1 MYEVRKLFK
10 EGEELHDECRY
21 EEAIKKFDEVLAL
34 DDRHLGAY
42 CGKGHMLTILGD
54 FDAAIKIFDESISLY
69 PSESMPYV
77 GKGQALFLSGENDL
91 AIATLEKAIE
101 LAPDHDHIYC
111 ILGSIF
117 VALDQYESSIKII
130 DKAIKLNPE
139 NSDAYSMK
147 AFCLNA
153 LGKYQLAIDEY
164 DKIIKFDP
172 SCQDA
177 CGKKG
182 NILKGLARYDEA
194 IAAYTQALAFEKS
207 YLYYCNR
214 AIIYQKIKKRD
225 LALKDFKA
233 AEKLLDEAKCHGM
246 SSEGALSIQKILK
259 ATIKIQEY
267 TLRLKKTFDDLKAKS
282 FISLEDSAKF
292 EKILENID
300 GIIDSPDFLSSKSKL
315 KSDFVFLSSKSK
327 LKNDS
332 VEQKFSA
339 LMLEL
344 EIIEAKF
351 DEIYQE
357 HNELDKEIKYK
368 FGFMKESYGDLELE
382 PDHKLSKMFTKTLN
396 LRSNSN
402 MESHLLSFNYD
413 PLGDFYSADKAL
425 KKNIRGKSQCNIF
438 TLNDIKYDNQLLNYP
453 ELLDHCSRFLG
464 LKNCLDLGSGMSSD
478 LLREASDKNCE
489 ASDNNYDLA
498 LAALISLQDNFE
510 S

>member
-1 MYEVRKLFK
+1 MKLEKFK
-10 EGEELHDECRY
+10 VKTLFREASEL
-21 EEAIKKFDEVLAL
+21 EEAGKYKEAIEKFDEVLAL
-34 DDRHLGAY
+34 DRNCFMAY
-42 CGKGHMLTILGD
+42 CRKGYILNFLYESD
-54 FDAAIKIFDESISLY
+54 SAIKVFDKAISINSR
-69 PSESMPYV
+69 SVVPYV
-77 GKGQALFLSGENDL
+77 GKGQALFLLGKNEL
-91 AIATLEKAIE
+91 AIATLEKAIKLSPE
-101 LAPDHDHIYC
+101 NDNIYC
-111 ILGSIF
+111 ILASIL
-117 VALDQYESSIKII
+117 VALDQYEPSIKII
-130 DKAIKLNPE
+130 DKAIELNSE
-139 NSDAYSMK
+139 NSDAYIMK
-147 AFCLNA
+147 AFCLNT

-172 SCQDA
+172 NCQDA
-177 CGKKG
+177 CNDKG
-182 NILKGLARYDEA
+182 NILRGLARYDEA

-233 AEKLLDEAKCHGM
+233 AEKLLDEAKQRGM
-246 SSEGALSIQKILK
+246 SSESALLIQKILN

-267 TLRLKKTFDDLKAKS
+267 LLVLINTFDDLKAKG
-282 FISLEDSAKF
+282 FISLENSAEF

-327 LKNDS
+327 LKKDS

-339 LMLEL
+339 LMLGL

-368 FGFMKESYGDLELE
+368 FGFMKESYGDLDLE

-396 LRSNSN
+396 LSSSSD
-402 MESHLLSFNYD
+402 MESHLLSVNYD
-413 PLGDFYSADKAL
+413 PFGDFHSADKTL
-425 KKNIRGKSQCNIF
+425 KKNLRGKSQCNVF
-438 TLNDIKYDNQLLNYP
+438 TLNNITYNNKLLNYP
-453 ELLDHCSRFLG
+453 ELLDYCSKFLG
-464 LKNCLDLGSGMSSD
+464 LNNCLNLGAGMSSD
-478 LLREASDKNCE
+478 ILREAADS
-489 ASDNNYDLA
+489 NYDLA
-498 LAALISLQDNFE
+498 LVALISLQDNFE